1 MTLPPEILTAIGRA
15 VEAQG
20 GDLDDALDLAAVWE
34 RLASDPHGR
43 LDRLRAENRKR
54 QEQALAEESER

>member
-1 MTLPPEILTAIGRA
+1 MTLDATLIRAIAKA

-20 GDLDDALDLAAVWE
+20 GDYDDVQDLIQVWE
-34 RLASDPHGR
+34 RLAADPHGR

-54 QEQALAEESER
+54 QEEAAEGPGA

>member
-1 MTLPPEILTAIGRA
+1 MTLDATLIRAIAKA

-20 GDLDDALDLAAVWE
+20 GDYSDVQDLIAVWE

-43 LDRLRAENRKR
+43 LDRLRFENEQRRK
-54 QEQALAEESER
+54 ALSEGPGA